1 MTKKKSY
8 EELEEKIDE
17 LLKERELY
25 LLTDKALRESTDV
38 INNILSASPIGIG
51 MLENRTFKHAN
62 KTMMELFKWDSEK
75 DYVGKSTKI
84 IFVSQDDYIKTGD
97 YVYRKLK
104 DKNSIQVDTPLIKKD
119 GTQFFGNI
127 KISAQDSS
135 DPMKKAIITI
145 SDITRRTMA
154 EKERLE
160 KQKLQGVIET
170 AGSICHELNQPIQS
184 VFFEF
189 AELKHRGCGDKLI
202 NSSIGNI
209 KKHIDR
215 ISDIVKKLKNITI
228 YETTDYVNG
237 NRIIDINKSSKEK

>member
-1 MTKKKSY
+1 MAEKKTY
-8 EELEEKIDE
+8 EDLEEEIKE

-51 MLENRTFKHAN
+51 MLENRIFKHAN
-62 KTMMELFKWDSEK
+62 KTMMDLFKWDNSE

-84 IFVSQDDYIKTGD
+84 IFISEEDYIKTGEF
-97 YVYRKLK
+97 VYKNLRK
-104 DKNSIQVDTPLIKKD
+104 KNSVQIDTPLKKMD

-127 KISAQDSS
+127 KISTQDSKN
-135 DPMKKAIITI
+135 PMNKTIITI
-145 SDITRRTMA
+145 SDISRRKRT
-154 EKERLE
+154 EKELLE
-160 KQKLQGVIET
+160 KEKLQGVIET

-189 AELKHRGCGDKLI
+189 AELKYRGIEDKLI
-202 NSSIGNI
+202 NSSIGNM

-215 ISDIVKKLKNITI
+215 ISNIVKKLKNITI
-228 YETTDYVNG
+228 YETRDYVDG
-237 NRIIDINKSSKEK
+237 NKIIDIDKSSTEE